1 MSFVWRNTTV
11 DDPQKKHHDQDD
23 GGRAGCA
30 FELPEFHNLDMTD
43 ARDPSFGIRLT
54 RAHDR
59 RLRAMYRSAGWPC
72 LDGIEIEL
80 LGHGL
85 LERVTDGRGSEY
97 LRVTDA
103 GIARLA
109 QSLNQN
115 RQAFDAHEALVDR
128 VAREMAGQG
137 RIAWRDLTLLGKP
150 DDAWQHLKP
159 DVFSIRNTTVED
171 YVEPLVH
178 EIKVR
183 RADLLCDL
191 RKPEKRAGYRA
202 LASGCY
208 YVLAE
213 GIGTAEDIPPEC
225 GVMIATPTQILVIRP
240 APRRAIRLAFHQW
253 MALTKAQRIHA
264 DDRLE
269 PML

>member
-1 MSFVWRNTTV
+1 
-11 DDPQKKHHDQDD
+11 
-23 GGRAGCA
+23 
-30 FELPEFHNLDMTD
+30 MTD
-43 ARDPSFGIRLT
+43 SAFLPSNIRLT

-59 RLRAMYRSAGWPC
+59 CLRAMYRSAGWPH

-80 LGHGL
+80 LAAGL
-85 LERVTDGRGSEY
+85 LKWMPDGRGSEY

-109 QSLNQN
+109 ESLYQN
-115 RQAFDAHEALVDR
+115 RQSFDAHEALVDR
-128 VAREMAGQG
+128 VAREMAAQG
-137 RIAWRDLTLLGKP
+137 RIAWRGLTLLGKP

-178 EIKVR
+178 EIKVQ
-183 RADLLCDL
+183 RADLLSDL
-191 RKPEKRAGYRA
+191 KRPEKRAGYRA

-213 GIGTAEDIPPEC
+213 GIGTADDVPPEC
-225 GVMIATPTQILVIRP
+225 GVMVATPTKIIVARS
-240 APRRAIRLAFHQW
+240 APRRIMTLAFHQW
-253 MALTKAQRIHA
+253 MALTKAQRVYS
-264 DDRLE
+264 DDE
-269 PML
+269 PQPGF

>member
-1 MSFVWRNTTV
+1 MARPKVQPRSTDLADNGLI
-11 DDPQKKHHDQDD
+11 DPGIQS
-23 GGRAGCA
+23 
-30 FELPEFHNLDMTD
+30 PV
-43 ARDPSFGIRLT
+43 IRLT
-54 RAHDR
+54 RMHDR

-72 LDGIEIEL
+72 LDAIEIEL
-80 LGHGL
+80 LAAGL
-85 LERVTDGRGSEY
+85 LERLPDGRGSEV

-109 QSLNQN
+109 ESLNQN
-115 RQAFDAHEALVDR
+115 RQSFDAHEALVDR
-128 VAREMAGQG
+128 VSREMAGQG
-137 RIAWRDLTLLGKP
+137 RIAWRGLTLLGKP

-183 RADLLCDL
+183 RADLLSDL
-191 RKPEKRAGYRA
+191 KRPEKRAGYLA

-213 GIGTAEDIPPEC
+213 GIGTANDVPPEC
-225 GVMIATPTQILVIRP
+225 GVMIATPTQILVARP
-240 APRRAIRLAFHQW
+240 APRRVMTLAFHQW
-253 MALTKAQRIHA
+253 MALTKAQRVYSNKEGESQ
-264 DDRLE
+264 L
-269 PML
+269 

>member
-1 MSFVWRNTTV
+1 
-11 DDPQKKHHDQDD
+11 
-23 GGRAGCA
+23 
-30 FELPEFHNLDMTD
+30 MTD
-43 ARDPSFGIRLT
+43 ASGSTLGIRLT

-80 LGHGL
+80 LSYGL
-85 LERVTDGRGSEY
+85 MERVTDGRGAEY

-103 GIARLA
+103 GITRLA
-109 QSLNQN
+109 QSLHQN

-137 RIAWRDLTLLGKP
+137 RIAWRGLTLLGKP
-150 DDAWQHLKP
+150 DDVWQHLRP

-178 EIKVR
+178 EIKVQ

-213 GIGTAEDIPPEC
+213 GIGTADDIPPEC
-225 GVMIATPTQILVIRP
+225 GVMIATPTQILVIRS
-240 APRRAIRLAFHQW
+240 APRSAIRLSFHHW
-253 MALTKAQRIHA
+253 MALTKAHRVYA
-264 DDRLE
+264 DDAVE
-269 PML
+269 PLL

>member
-1 MSFVWRNTTV
+1 
-11 DDPQKKHHDQDD
+11 
-23 GGRAGCA
+23 
-30 FELPEFHNLDMTD
+30 MTD
-43 ARDPSFGIRLT
+43 TADGATRIRLT
-54 RAHDR
+54 RTHDR

-80 LGHGL
+80 LAAGL
-85 LERVTDGRGSEY
+85 LERVPDGRGSDW

-109 QSLNQN
+109 ESLHQN

-128 VAREMAGQG
+128 VARDMATQG
-137 RIAWRDLTLLGKP
+137 RIAWRGLSLLGKP
-150 DDAWQHLKP
+150 VEAWQRLKP

-183 RADLLCDL
+183 RADLLSDL
-191 RKPEKRAGYRA
+191 KKPEKRAGNLA

-213 GIGTAEDIPPEC
+213 GIGTADDVPPEC
-225 GVMIATPTQILVIRP
+225 GVIIATPTKMVIARS
-240 APRRAIRLAFHQW
+240 APRRAMSLAFHHW
-253 MALTKAQRIHA
+253 MALTKAQRVHG
-264 DDRLE
+264 DEGLE
-269 PML
+269 FQL